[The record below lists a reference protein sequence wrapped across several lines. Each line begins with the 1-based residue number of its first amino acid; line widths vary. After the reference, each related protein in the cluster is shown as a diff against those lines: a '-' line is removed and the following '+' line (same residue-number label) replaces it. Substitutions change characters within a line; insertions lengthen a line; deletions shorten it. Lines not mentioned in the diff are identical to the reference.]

1 MFILGTL
8 QLGFI
13 YSLLAL
19 GVFISFRV
27 MNTPDLTADGS
38 FTLGLCVSAM
48 CALAG
53 HPFWGIFAG
62 IAAGALAGAATGF
75 LRTKAGIHPILAG
88 ILTMTALYS
97 VNLIVMN
104 GSPNVS
110 LIGKPS
116 LFLLAE
122 KSLPLVDRQITRLM
136 LALLITA
143 LCAAILAWF
152 FKTTAGLCVRAA
164 GDNEKMVRASS
175 INADKMRVLALS
187 IANAMI
193 ALSGAVLAQYQGY
206 SDINAGTGIIIIGL
220 ASVII
225 GETAM
230 RAGLWK
236 NARHSMLG
244 QLIFAALG
252 AVLYR
257 VLIALILRFD
267 FFPAYMLKLLSALIV
282 AGALALPQIQK
293 AAARKQKSRAISHG
307 GAS

>member
-53 HPFWGIFAG
+53 HPLWGIGAG
-62 IAAGALAGAATGF
+62 ILAGSLAGAVTGF
-75 LRTKAGIHPILAG
+75 LQTKAGIHPILAG

-97 VNLIVMN
+97 INLVIMN
-104 GSPNVS
+104 GSPNIS
-110 LIGKPS
+110 LIGKPTM
-116 LFLLAE
+116 FLLAQE
-122 KSLPLVDRQITRLM
+122 SFPSVPRQVTRAV
-136 LALLITA
+136 LALLA
-143 LCAAILAWF
+143 AVLCAAILAWF
-152 FKTTAGLCVRAA
+152 FKTTVGLCIRAT
-164 GDNEKMVRASS
+164 GNNEKMVRASS
-175 INADKMRVLALS
+175 INADKMRVLAIA

-206 SDINAGTGIIIIGL
+206 SDINAGTGIIVIGL

-230 RAGLWK
+230 RARLWK
-236 NARHSMLG
+236 NAQHSILG

-257 VLIALILRFD
+257 IIIAFVLRFD

-282 AGALALPQIQK
+282 APALALPKIRES
-293 AAARKQKSRAISHG
+293 AARNRSGAKG
-307 GAS
+307 GAP